1 MSSDK
6 FRLWWNDF
14 ESNVSSA
21 FRDLR
26 EEKDFFDV
34 TLACEDSQV
43 EAHKVILSACSPFFK
58 NILRRNPHQHPLLY
72 LKGVKFSELSNVLNF
87 MYQGE
92 VNVAQESLNTFLS
105 VAEELQVKGLTQ
117 GQGGGGQQSQQP
129 SAKHKSE
136 ADHSCSKPFKKT
148 RPSPAPASFT
158 HHTQEPDTDDIQE
171 VVHIKP
177 EPAAAHQGVTEE
189 GAVALH
195 EEQAEYE
202 YENYGEDTGGLV
214 DANVYDTS
222 IDKGNALKMIYLY
235 SLIILTASVSSV
247 VLFRV
252 E

>member
-1 MSSDK
+1 
-6 FRLWWNDF
+6 
-14 ESNVSSA
+14 
-21 FRDLR
+21 
-26 EEKDFFDV
+26 
-34 TLACEDSQV
+34 
-43 EAHKVILSACSPFFK
+43 
-58 NILRRNPHQHPLLY
+58 
-72 LKGVKFSELSNVLNF
+72 

-129 SAKHKSE
+129 STKHKSE
-136 ADHSCSKPFKKT
+136 ADHSCSKPFNKA

-158 HHTQEPDTDDIQE
+158 HHAQDPDTDDIQEVQEPYTDDIQE

-222 IDKGNALKMIYLY
+222 IDKGNALKMIHLY
-235 SLIILTASVSSV
+235 SLIILTTSVSSV